1 LAIGHGA
8 SWQADASAW
17 RDQRHGRFRLAAP
30 VPLLASPSLDK
41 SMETYVVSALLVAL
55 EEMGDRTQLLAIM
68 LATRYRQPIPILF
81 GIFAATLANHALAA
95 LAGFYLS
102 NVLEAVWFE
111 YAVALSFVG
120 MAIWAL
126 IPDKA
131 DDKNHAS
138 QLRPGVFLTTAIAF
152 FLIEIGDKTQIA
164 TAALAAR
171 YQNILIVAAGT
182 TTGMMLANT
191 PAVLLG
197 QAVTRIIPI
206 KTFRIASAVLYLALG
221 LWAVA
226 ITAGWVKLGS
236 S

>member
-1 LAIGHGA
+1 
-8 SWQADASAW
+8 
-17 RDQRHGRFRLAAP
+17 
-30 VPLLASPSLDK
+30 LLASPSLDK
-41 SMETYVVSALLVAL
+41 TMETFVVSALLVAL
-55 EEMGDRTQLLAIM
+55 AEMGDRTQLLAIM
-68 LATRYRQPIPILF
+68 LASRYRKPIPILF

-102 NVLEAVWFE
+102 SILEAVWFK

-138 QLRPGVFLTTAIAF
+138 RLRLGLFLTTAVAF
-152 FLIEIGDKTQIA
+152 FLVEIGDKTQTA

-171 YQNILIVAAGT
+171 YQDILIVAAGT
-182 TTGMMLANT
+182 TTGMMLANI
-191 PAVLLG
+191 PGVSLG
-197 QAVTRIIPI
+197 QGVTRIIPI
-206 KTFRIASAVLYLALG
+206 KTLRIVTALLYLVLG

-226 ITAGWVKLGS
+226 TTAGWVKLGS